1 MRMQEL
7 NKSQNITRIIIM
19 TTSDPTGGDKIVYF
33 GVININ
39 ENGRTMGSVDIWRSL
54 LTKEIFCEEKRLGIL
69 QIADYIGMPKID
81 KDKKWAVAVSRNR
94 KGHLR
99 WRLIK
104 IRKEGKM
111 TFTDADDNIIEVNAK
126 DFKIADPGW
135 WSFLVE
141 ENVNRNMEV
150 EDCQINDAR

>member
-1 MRMQEL
+1 
-7 NKSQNITRIIIM
+7 M
-19 TTSDPTGGDKIVYF
+19 TTSDPTGGDKVVYF

-39 ENGRTMGSVDIWRSL
+39 ENGNTMGSVDIWRSL

-81 KDKKWAVAVSRNR
+81 KDKKWAVAISRNR

-104 IRKEGKM
+104 MIKEGKM
-111 TFTDADDNIIEVNAK
+111 TFTDADDNAIEVNVK
-126 DFKIADPGW
+126 DSKIVDPWW

-150 EDCQINDAR
+150 EGVPNK

>member
-1 MRMQEL
+1 MSMQEL
-7 NKSQNITRIIIM
+7 NRRQHSIKNILIM
-19 TTSDPTGGDKIVYF
+19 TTSDQTGGDKVVYF

-39 ENGRTMGSVDIWRSL
+39 ENGRTLGSVDIWRSL
-54 LTKEIFCEEKRLGIL
+54 LTKEMFCEEKRLGVLEIV
-69 QIADYIGMPKID
+69 DYLGMPKID
-81 KDKKWAVAVSRNR
+81 KDKKWAVAISRNL

-104 IRKEGKM
+104 SVKEGRM
-111 TFTDADDNIIEVNAK
+111 AFTDADDNKVEVNVK
-126 DFKIADPGW
+126 NFKIVDPDW

-150 EDCQINDAR
+150 TAAPNK

>member
-1 MRMQEL
+1 MQEL
-7 NKSQNITRIIIM
+7 NRRQHSTKNIIIM
-19 TTSDPTGGDKIVYF
+19 TTSDPTGGDKVVYF

-39 ENGRTMGSVDIWRSL
+39 ENGRTLGSVDIWRSL
-54 LTKEIFCEEKRLGIL
+54 LTKEMFCEEKRLGVLEIV
-69 QIADYIGMPKID
+69 DYLGMPKID
-81 KDKKWAVAVSRNR
+81 KDKKWAVAISRNL

-104 IRKEGKM
+104 IVKEGRM
-111 TFTDADDNIIEVNAK
+111 AFTDADDNKVEVNVK
-126 DFKIADPGW
+126 NFKIVDPDW

-150 EDCQINDAR
+150 TAAPNK